1 MKNKITKM
9 LYLIVCNGRKYHYIF
24 FWGGGIV
31 ASLEYTAFIIAQL
44 LWVER
49 CKH

>member
-9 LYLIVCNGRKYHYIF
+9 LYLFVMDVNITIF
-24 FWGGGIV
+24 FSGGGGIV